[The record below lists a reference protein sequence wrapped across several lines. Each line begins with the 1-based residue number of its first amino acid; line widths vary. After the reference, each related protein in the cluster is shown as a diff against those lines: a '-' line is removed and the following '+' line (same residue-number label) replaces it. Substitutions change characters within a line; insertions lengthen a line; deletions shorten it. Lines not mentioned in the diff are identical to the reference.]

1 MKSLKAPV
9 YALFIA
15 AGLVT
20 SQKCPN
26 CPDALTVGGLAIAAT
41 CSSVLAS
48 SLHLRN
54 EACAKQIR
62 RLDSDCK
69 GNNRDL
75 FEAFATC
82 TEQNVALNEEL
93 ENLRRE
99 LEEQRQVVAYVRS
112 LVCRIL
118 GELTFNGGEFEE
130 CLDCITISDPDEC
143 DGQAACGILATN
155 VCISVV

>member
-54 EACAKQIR
+54 DACAKQIR

-99 LEEQRQVVAYVRS
+99 LEEQRQVVAYRS
-112 LVCRIL
+112 LICRTRF
-118 GELTFNGGEFEE
+118 LTHNEGGFEE

-143 DGQAACGILATN
+143 DGQAACVILATN
-155 VCISVV
+155 VCVNA